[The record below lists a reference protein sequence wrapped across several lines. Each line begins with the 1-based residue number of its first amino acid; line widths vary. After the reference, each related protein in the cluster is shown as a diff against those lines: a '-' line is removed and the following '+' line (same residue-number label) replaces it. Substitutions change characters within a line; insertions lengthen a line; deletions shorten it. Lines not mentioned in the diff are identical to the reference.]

1 MKPRHA
7 AALALVGEYVMQ
19 PPTHRV
25 NSQTIFEDSAPLTS
39 WRQMYSYDVAKQCQD
54 EIGHLQTFPPVAAV
68 HGDHARCVAS
78 DDPRLKGN

>member
-1 MKPRHA
+1 MQPRSRLWASNDA
-7 AALALVGEYVMQ
+7 AAN
-19 PPTHRV
+19 TRV

-39 WRQMYSYDVAKQCQD
+39 WRQMSSYDVAKQCQD
-54 EIGHLQTFPPVAAV
+54 EIGQLQTFPPVAAV